1 MFRLSPLRSAATFYL
16 LAFAMV
22 VAVALTGG
30 STAAAM
36 LTPAVATL
44 LTMLL
49 ITREGWT
56 RRGWASLGVQRL
68 GLRFWPVA
76 ILLPILIV
84 TIGAAVV
91 LATDAAHWQTPEQA
105 RDYPAWTLPAF
116 LLANIAY
123 ASLTVSLTEEIGWR
137 GYLLPRLTQLG
148 SRRAL
153 LLSGLLHGIWHLPVM
168 LLTSLY
174 HPAGSRLV
182 VVPMFLVAV
191 TALGVF
197 YGWLRLRTDSIWP
210 AVLAHSAHNVAVAW
224 MSSLVVGN
232 AVAIQY
238 IAGEGA
244 VTTAAYLVIAVGL
257 LMRANG
263 PVDSRPQPIPQPR
276 TGTAGPG
283 RRTLS
288 DTAAGSTAGQ

>member
-1 MFRLSPLRSAATFYL
+1 MYGTLSPLRSSAAFYL

-30 STAAAM
+30 TTAAAM

-44 LTMLL
+44 LMLVL
-49 ITREGWT
+49 ITRDGWT
-56 RRGWASLGVQRL
+56 RQGWASLGVHRL
-68 GLRFWPVA
+68 GLRLWPVA

-84 TIGAAVV
+84 AIGAAVV
-91 LATDAAHWQTPEQA
+91 LATDAAHWQAPEQA

-123 ASLTVSLTEEIGWR
+123 ASVTVTLTEEIGWR
-137 GYLLPRLTQLG
+137 GYLLPRLTRLG
-148 SRRAL
+148 ARRAM

-174 HPAGSRLV
+174 HPVGSRLV

-210 AVLAHSAHNVAVAW
+210 AVMAHSAHNVAVAW

-244 VTTAAYLVIAVGL
+244 ITTAAYVAIAIGL
-257 LMRANG
+257 LKRANG
-263 PVDSRPQPIPQPR
+263 QQSMAARNPSTTADAPQPVP
-276 TGTAGPG
+276 AV
-283 RRTLS
+283 
-288 DTAAGSTAGQ
+288 GQ

>member
-1 MFRLSPLRSAATFYL
+1 MFRTLSPLRSATVFYL

-30 STAAAM
+30 TTAAAM

-44 LTMLL
+44 LMLLL
-49 ITREGWT
+49 ITRDGWT
-56 RRGWASLGVQRL
+56 RQGWASLGLHRL
-68 GLRFWPVA
+68 GLRLWPVA
-76 ILLPILIV
+76 ILVPILIV
-84 TIGAAVV
+84 AAGAVV
-91 LATDAAHWQTPEQA
+91 VVATDAAHWQAPEQA
-105 RDYPAWTLPAF
+105 NDYPVWTMPAF

-123 ASLTVSLTEEIGWR
+123 ASVTVTLTEEIGWR
-137 GYLLPRLTQLG
+137 GYLLPRLTRLG
-148 SRRAL
+148 ARPAM

-174 HPAGSRLV
+174 HPVGSRLV

-197 YGWLRLRTDSIWP
+197 YGWLRMQTGSVWP
-210 AVLAHSAHNVAVAW
+210 AVLAHSANNVAVVW
-224 MSSLVVGN
+224 MSSLVAGD
-232 AVAIQY
+232 AVTIQY

-244 VTTAAYLVIAVGL
+244 ITTAAYGAIAVGL

-263 PVDSRPQPIPQPR
+263 RQSMAARNASTTADLAQPVP
-276 TGTAGPG
+276 
-283 RRTLS
+283 
-288 DTAAGSTAGQ
+288 AAGR

>member
-1 MFRLSPLRSAATFYL
+1 MFRTLSPLRSAATFYL

-22 VAVALTGG
+22 VAVALSGG
-30 STAAAM
+30 TTAAAM
-36 LTPAVATL
+36 LTPAVATVLTL
-44 LTMLL
+44 LVV
-49 ITREGWT
+49 TREGWT
-56 RRGWASLGVQRL
+56 RRGWASLGLHRL
-68 GLRFWPVA
+68 GLRSWPVA
-76 ILLPILIV
+76 ILLPLLIV
-84 TIGAAVV
+84 ALGAAAV
-91 LATDAAHWQTPEQA
+91 LSTDAASWQYPEQA
-105 RDYPAWTLPAF
+105 SRYPAWTLPAF

-123 ASLTVSLTEEIGWR
+123 ASVTVSLTEEIGWR

-148 SRRAL
+148 VRRAL

-174 HPAGSRLV
+174 HPVGNRWV

-197 YGWLRLRTDSIWP
+197 YGWLRLRTDSVWP
-210 AVLAHSAHNVAVAW
+210 AVLAHSAHNVAVSW

-244 VTTAAYLVIAVGL
+244 VTTAAYVAIAVVL
-257 LMRANG
+257 LMRANDPRSTTAIDPSTTLG
-263 PVDSRPQPIPQPR
+263 QSQPVPVR
-276 TGTAGPG
+276 G
-283 RRTLS
+283 R
-288 DTAAGSTAGQ
+288 

>member
-1 MFRLSPLRSAATFYL
+1 MFRLSPLRSSATFYL

-56 RRGWASLGVQRL
+56 RRGWASLGVHRL
-68 GLRFWPVA
+68 GLRLWPVA
-76 ILLPILIV
+76 IVLPVLIV

-91 LATDAAHWQTPEQA
+91 LATDAAHWQAPEQA
-105 RDYPAWTLPAF
+105 DDYPAWALPAF

-137 GYLLPRLTQLG
+137 GYLLPRLTELG
-148 SRRAL
+148 TRRAL

-174 HPAGSRLV
+174 HPVGSRLV

-197 YGWLRLRTDSIWP
+197 YGWLRLRTDSVWP

-244 VTTAAYLVIAVGL
+244 VTTAAYVAIAVEL
-257 LMRANG
+257 LRRAKD
-263 PVDSRPQPIPQPR
+263 PVDSIAPRIPHPRP
-276 TGTAGPG
+276 GTAGPG

-288 DTAAGSTAGQ
+288 DTAPGSSAGQ